1 MASVV
6 FEKGD
11 FVELVTG
18 SPAMIIESMTC
29 YGSRANVLYY
39 DNGIKRDEINVD
51 FLRKV
56 PKNKLLPPTRFERI
70 NKDNT

>member
-6 FEKGD
+6 FNNGD

-18 SPAMIIESMTC
+18 SPVMVIESLTY

-51 FLRKV
+51 FLRKI
-56 PKNKLLPPTRFERI
+56 PKSKLLPPTRFERI